1 MATRLLGAGHTVA
14 VYNRSAPPIDALVA
28 AGAVHGKTP
37 RIAAEDAEV
46 VIAMVRD
53 NEASR
58 AIWCDTRDGALKSL
72 DTGAI
77 AIESSTLTPCW
88 VSELAARV
96 RIAGATFIEA
106 PVVGSR
112 PQADSGQLIHLVG
125 GSRDVFDRAKG
136 ILSVLGGAAHHVGP
150 VGAGATLKLAVNML
164 FGTQVAALAE
174 MLVLL
179 RRSGW
184 DPAITAEI
192 LASLPVTSPAA
203 RGALSLM
210 LAQSDAPLF
219 PIDLVEKDFAYTLD
233 QAEAVSL
240 ALPIAAAVHARFT
253 RAKAD
258 GLAASNITAVA
269 RLYDVGPRAFSSEVD
284 TGSREE
290 NASKQE
296 TRASVLIQSE
306 QILL

>member
-1 MATRLLGAGHTVA
+1 MRVAVLGLGAMGGRMAMRLLRAGHTVA

-28 AGAVHGKTP
+28 AGAVHGRTP
-37 RIAAEDAEV
+37 RIAAEDAEI

-58 AIWCDTRDGALKSL
+58 TIWCDHGDGALKSL
-72 DTGAI
+72 GTGAI

-88 VSELAARV
+88 VSELAARA
-96 RIAGATFIEA
+96 RISGAAFLEA

-125 GSRDVFDRAKG
+125 GDGGVFDRAKG
-136 ILSVLGGAAHHVGP
+136 ILSVLGSAAHHVGP
-150 VGAGATLKLAVNML
+150 VGAGATLKLAVNTL

-174 MLVLL
+174 MLVML
-179 RRSGW
+179 RRSGC

-192 LASLPVTSPAA
+192 LASLPITSAA
-203 RGALSLM
+203 MKGALSLM
-210 LAQSDAPLF
+210 LVQSDAPLF
-219 PIDLVEKDFAYTLD
+219 PIDLVEKDFGYALG

-240 ALPIAAAVHARFT
+240 SLPIAAAVHARFAQ
-253 RAKAD
+253 AKAD

-269 RLYDVGPRAFSSEVD
+269 RLYDVWP
-284 TGSREE
+284 
-290 NASKQE
+290 
-296 TRASVLIQSE
+296 
-306 QILL
+306 